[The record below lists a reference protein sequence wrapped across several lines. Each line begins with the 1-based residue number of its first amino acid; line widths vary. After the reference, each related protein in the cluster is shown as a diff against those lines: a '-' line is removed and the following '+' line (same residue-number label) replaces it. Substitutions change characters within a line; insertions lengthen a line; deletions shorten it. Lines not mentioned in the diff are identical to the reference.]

1 MMLAALVMNLAGNL
15 LCTTGM
21 TTRNALHALVALLL
35 VPVVGL
41 FLLLLLPVTVLLFAF
56 VPILGIAA
64 LAVLFLLAGRGTEPP
79 SRRSPVLVTSTGLHA

>member
-1 MMLAALVMNLAGNL
+1 M
-15 LCTTGM
+15 TRM

-64 LAVLFLLAGRGTEPP
+64 LTVLFLLAGRGTEPP
-79 SRRSPVLVTSTGLHA
+79 SRRAPVLVTSLHAG